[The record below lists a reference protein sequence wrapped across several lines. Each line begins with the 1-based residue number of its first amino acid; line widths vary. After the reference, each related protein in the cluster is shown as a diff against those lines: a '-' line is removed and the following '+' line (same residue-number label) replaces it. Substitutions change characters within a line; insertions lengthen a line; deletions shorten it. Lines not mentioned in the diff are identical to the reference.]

1 VQISSEI
8 VATNK
13 PTSSFSQA
21 GCPSCHPTD
30 SVKALMASALKP
42 SDART
47 LTFLSVRRANSSQ
60 NVTIHKS
67 TPSFFLQA
75 GCPSCHPTNSVKALK
90 GKTPFVHSIS
100 RNYLLSHLSAS
111 DFSTADFTAS
121 QTQSTLS
128 ADVVDLTES
137 MLPADR
143 ADQARLDP
151 LMYIV
156 CVTSSLLQ
164 QTEQQ
169 ENVADQ

>member
-1 VQISSEI
+1 M
-8 VATNK
+8 
-13 PTSSFSQA
+13 P
-21 GCPSCHPTD
+21 
-30 SVKALMASALKP
+30 
-42 SDART
+42 
-47 LTFLSVRRANSSQ
+47 FLSPNRQ
-60 NVTIHKS
+60 CQS
-67 TPSFFLQA
+67 TNGISIEALWCQDPHLSLCKTCKTPVKMLPFTNQHPVLLQA

-100 RNYLLSHLSAS
+100 WNYLLSHLSAS

-164 QTEQQ
+164 RTEQQ